1 MHTLFCLFL
10 EHCADNPEASSDLD
24 LYKPQSSS
32 NSGLVEG
39 VAVSVVMLVIAAVC
53 IVVLVI
59 LWRYIGISILGY
71 VNINV
76 AGCTNA
82 YAHTSRFEVENF
94 VCFSEIECLKQSH
107 M

>member
-10 EHCADNPEASSDLD
+10 EHCADNPEASSDPD

-53 IVVLVI
+53 IVVLVVW
-59 LWRYIGISILGY
+59 WRYMGINILGY

-76 AGCTNA
+76 AAAQMHMPILQGLKWKTLFAFQKLLNA
-82 YAHTSRFEVENF
+82 
-94 VCFSEIECLKQSH
+94 
-107 M
+107 